1 MRITP
6 SMQNRNFLENI
17 DDAKARVDKAQ
28 REISSGKRVN
38 QLSDDPFAASQASRI
53 ASVMSVNDQLIAN
66 NDLLRSKLELTDS
79 VLQSLNETI
88 DDAKSI
94 AVQALS
100 GSTTPESR
108 SALAAAMEGARAK
121 ALSTA
126 SAQFDGTF
134 IFSGTLIS
142 TEPFQDSGGT
152 VTFHG
157 NDEPLF
163 MRLDRTTVIKTNITN
178 ADLFAGP
185 PSVFGVLDSLPAAI
199 EANDT
204 SAIRA
209 GLSDLELIA
218 NRINTS
224 AAVIGSDIQLVDKVQ
239 SALKSH
245 NLALQSESSRLTD
258 ADLVE
263 SISSLNLSNEAVSV
277 TLQAQSRVQ
286 QLSLIDFLH

>member
-100 GSTTPESR
+100 GTTTPESR

-134 IFSGTLIS
+134 IFSGTLTS

-209 GLSDLELIA
+209 GLSDLELIGYYRQA
-218 NRINTS
+218 LFGVAPSRAEGWGFGASECLDFGIP
-224 AAVIGSDIQLVDKVQ
+224 VIVSTAPALREAHPSGSSEAHRRECPSLVRVR
-239 SALKSH
+239 AGEE
-245 NLALQSESSRLTD
+245 NSSR
-258 ADLVE
+258 
-263 SISSLNLSNEAVSV
+263 
-277 TLQAQSRVQ
+277 
-286 QLSLIDFLH
+286 F

>member
-1 MRITP
+1 
-6 SMQNRNFLENI
+6 MQNRNFLENI

-100 GSTTPESR
+100 GTTTPESR

-134 IFSGTLIS
+134 IFSGTLTS